1 MSDMQNITGEQAL
14 CETKLYIK
22 LTNKGMFIY
31 GGWSNDRL
39 LNLLKDKLVRRNN
52 IKSLSTCTDARC
64 DKLLHFII
72 HSGMYN
78 ECILLKLE
86 EKGMSSQNIVKA
98 MKYGLLRLTSEELK
112 YFEDFGTEINSDTWT
127 KKLDDKLI
135 WNLAATGLTED
146 QCWTIVTCGL
156 VSQDESIL
164 YRLLSS
170 GIDVPGIL
178 NWQGKVK
185 PISPTT
191 IRFLRKLG
199 IDEDTCNYVEENGI
213 DDEIEDI
220 LIDLGY
226 NEYKKK
232 EALEVTEEILCDCN
246 LTILESYSTF
256 LERKISDIS
265 SKTSCSYSL
274 DEMIF
279 SNIFVASMQ
288 CNPTLCPRHLN
299 LLPKEQAS
307 KTLTRNDYLKQNVLV
322 PLSWAISRAL
332 RYCSSDPIH
341 YIAYQLLRW
350 KYGNVSQEEVHDFQQ
365 VIASSMILD
374 QKLMQE
380 HKREGENA
388 IRCSNKAVV
397 KDIAYIIRSEQQKL
411 YRIKKCYWKCTR
423 MPIYDQLLQQTKIKF
438 ARRSDTF
445 NDERIK
451 CCKN

>member
-1 MSDMQNITGEQAL
+1 MQNITGEQAL

-39 LNLLKDKLVRRNN
+39 LNLLKDKLVRR
-52 IKSLSTCTDARC
+52 
-64 DKLLHFII
+64 
-72 HSGMYN
+72 
-78 ECILLKLE
+78 
-86 EKGMSSQNIVKA
+86 MSSQNIVKA

-374 QKLMQE
+374 QKLM
-380 HKREGENA
+380 
-388 IRCSNKAVV
+388 V
-397 KDIAYIIRSEQQKL
+397 KTYI
-411 YRIKKCYWKCTR
+411 
-423 MPIYDQLLQQTKIKF
+423 
-438 ARRSDTF
+438 
-445 NDERIK
+445 
-451 CCKN
+451 

>member
-1 MSDMQNITGEQAL
+1 
-14 CETKLYIK
+14 
-22 LTNKGMFIY
+22 
-31 GGWSNDRL
+31 
-39 LNLLKDKLVRRNN
+39 
-52 IKSLSTCTDARC
+52 
-64 DKLLHFII
+64 
-72 HSGMYN
+72 
-78 ECILLKLE
+78 
-86 EKGMSSQNIVKA
+86 MSSQNIVKA

-232 EALEVTEEILCDCN
+232 EALEVTEV
-246 LTILESYSTF
+246 SY
-256 LERKISDIS
+256 
-265 SKTSCSYSL
+265 
-274 DEMIF
+274 
-279 SNIFVASMQ
+279 N
-288 CNPTLCPRHLN
+288 
-299 LLPKEQAS
+299 
-307 KTLTRNDYLKQNVLV
+307 
-322 PLSWAISRAL
+322 
-332 RYCSSDPIH
+332 
-341 YIAYQLLRW
+341 
-350 KYGNVSQEEVHDFQQ
+350 
-365 VIASSMILD
+365 
-374 QKLMQE
+374 
-380 HKREGENA
+380 
-388 IRCSNKAVV
+388 
-397 KDIAYIIRSEQQKL
+397 
-411 YRIKKCYWKCTR
+411 
-423 MPIYDQLLQQTKIKF
+423 
-438 ARRSDTF
+438 
-445 NDERIK
+445 
-451 CCKN
+451 